1 MSTLVD
7 ESIPATAPA
16 GSLSPFRLSVEPDG
30 LALLVFDTPGEKVN
44 KFSTAVMREFERVID
59 GLAARTDVRALLL
72 LSAKPGIFIAG
83 ADVNEIAKADQNA
96 DPEMIRGGHRTFN
109 KLANLPYPTVAAIS
123 GACVGGGCE
132 TALSMDWRLASDS
145 PKTQIGLPEV
155 KLGIL
160 PAWGGTTR
168 LPRMIGLAN
177 AIDVI
182 LGGKVLDAKR
192 AKKIGLVD
200 EVVPEAILEEWAKSF
215 ARGKFGS
222 RKRSN
227 AGAGGAPARVR
238 EPKLT
243 EKLLEGPG
251 KGLVF
256 SKARQAVLK
265 ETKGH
270 YPAPLTALGVVEK
283 GFGEDFTKALELEV
297 EGVGSLIGTPVMRS
311 LMGLFFRMEEVKK
324 ETGVEALGAPGAGVK
339 PRKIVRVGVLGAGV
353 MGGGIAQLAADK
365 GYPTRMKDIKA
376 DALALGF
383 AQAARIWKEQLKKRR
398 MTRADFARKM
408 AFLSGSLEYAGF
420 EGCDITIEAVLEK
433 MTVKQAVLADWER
446 VAPANA
452 IFASNTSTLPITEI
466 ASKAAH
472 PERVVGMHFFN
483 PVNKMPLVEVI
494 YGAKTDPEVTA
505 TIFDLAKKLGKTP
518 VVVKDSPGF
527 LVNRIL
533 SPYIGESVRLLVEGN
548 SMESVDKAMRT
559 FGMPVGPIEL
569 LDDVGIDVAAK
580 AGGTMAAAF
589 PERMPA
595 DPALEKLVEAGR
607 LGRKAKKGF
616 YFYERE
622 RRGGPDP
629 NAYRDLGLSTPSKN
643 LNLSSSVIQER
654 LVLPMINEAAFCLS
668 EGIVASPAKLDLA
681 MIFGTGFP
689 PFRGGLCAYADSL
702 GARAV
707 VEGLEKLA
715 RVKGE
720 RFSPAPRLV
729 DMARQGKRF
738 FE

>member
-1 MSTLVD
+1 MKAPPRKAAVSTTF
-7 ESIPATAPA
+7 EEKTAVTPEKPEA
-16 GSLSPFRLSVEPDG
+16 GRDAFRLTIEPDG

-44 KFSTAVMREFERVID
+44 KFSTPVMREFERVID
-59 GLAARTDVRALLL
+59 GLAARTDVKALLL

-83 ADVNEIAKADQNA
+83 ADVNEIANADKNA

-109 KLANLPYPTVAAIS
+109 KLANLPYPTVAAIG

-145 PKTQIGLPEV
+145 PKTQIGLPEI

-177 AIDVI
+177 ALDVI

-192 AKKIGLVD
+192 AKRIGLVD
-200 EVVPEAILEEWAKSF
+200 EVVPEAILEDWAKSF
-215 ARGKFGS
+215 ARGKFGTK
-222 RKRSN
+222 KRSN
-227 AGAGGAPARVR
+227 AGPGGAPARVR
-238 EPKLT
+238 EPKLV

-283 GFGEDFTKALELEV
+283 GFGEDFTKALEFEV

-324 ETGVEALGAPGAGVK
+324 ETGVESLGAPGAGIR
-339 PRKIVRVGVLGAGV
+339 PRKIARVGVLGAGV

-365 GYPTRMKDIKA
+365 GYPTRMKDIKPE
-376 DALALGF
+376 ALALGYE
-383 AQAARIWKEQLKKRR
+383 QAARIWKEQLKKRR
-398 MTRADFARKM
+398 MSRADFARKM
-408 AFLSGSLEYAGF
+408 ALLSGSLEYAGF

-433 MTVKQAVLADWER
+433 MAVKQAVLADWER
-446 VAPANA
+446 VAPEKA
-452 IFASNTSTLPITEI
+452 IFASNTSTLPINEI

-533 SPYIGESVRLLVEGN
+533 SPYIGEAARLLLEGN
-548 SMESVDKAMRT
+548 AMESIDKAMRA

-589 PERMPA
+589 PTRMPA
-595 DPALEKLVEAGR
+595 DPTLEKLVETGR

-622 RRGGPDP
+622 RSGGPD
-629 NAYRDLGLSTPSKN
+629 RR
-643 LNLSSSVIQER
+643 R
-654 LVLPMINEAAFCLS
+654 LRRAW
-668 EGIVASPAKLDLA
+668 
-681 MIFGTGFP
+681 
-689 PFRGGLCAYADSL
+689 SL
-702 GARAV
+702 FT
-707 VEGLEKLA
+707 L
-715 RVKGE
+715 
-720 RFSPAPRLV
+720 
-729 DMARQGKRF
+729 
-738 FE
+738 

>member
-1 MSTLVD
+1 MSTLVA
-7 ESIPATAPA
+7 ETVPATAPA
-16 GSLSPFRLSVEPDG
+16 GSLSPFRLTVEPDG

-44 KFSTAVMREFERVID
+44 KFSTPVMREFERVVD
-59 GLAARTDVRALLL
+59 DLAARSDVKALLL
-72 LSAKPGIFIAG
+72 LSAKPGVFIAG
-83 ADVNEIAKADQNA
+83 ADVNEIAKADRNA

-109 KLANLPYPTVAAIS
+109 KLANLPFPTVAAIG

-132 TALSMDWRLASDS
+132 TALAMDWRLASDS

-177 AIDVI
+177 ALDVI
-182 LGGKVLDAKR
+182 LAGKVLDAKR
-192 AKKIGLVD
+192 AKRIGLVD
-200 EVVPEAILEEWAKSF
+200 EVVPQAILEDWAKAF
-215 ARGKFGS
+215 ARGKFGTK
-222 RKRSN
+222 KRSN
-227 AGAGGAPARVR
+227 SGSSGAPARVH
-238 EPKLT
+238 EPKLV
-243 EKLLEGPG
+243 EKFLEGPG
-251 KGLVF
+251 KGIVF
-256 SKARQAVLK
+256 SKARQSVLK

-270 YPAPLTALGVVEK
+270 YPAPLTALSVVEK
-283 GFGEDFTKALELEV
+283 GFGEDFAKALELEV
-297 EGVGSLIGTPVMRS
+297 EGVRSLIGTPVMRS

-339 PRKIVRVGVLGAGV
+339 PRKIARVGVLGAGV

-365 GYPTRMKDIKA
+365 GYPTRMKDIKPE
-376 DALALGF
+376 ALALGY
-383 AQAARIWKEQLKKRR
+383 AQAARIWKELVKKRR

-408 AFLSGSLEYAGF
+408 ALLGGSLEYAGF

-433 MTVKQAVLADWER
+433 MPVKQAVLADWER
-446 VAPANA
+446 VVPAKA
-452 IFASNTSTLPITEI
+452 IFASNTSSLPVGEI

-472 PERVVGMHFFN
+472 PERIVGMHFFN
-483 PVNKMPLVEVI
+483 PVHKMPLVEVI

-505 TIFDLAKKLGKTP
+505 TVFDLAKKLGKTP

-533 SPYIGESVRLLVEGN
+533 SPYIGEAVRLLLEGS
-548 SMESVDKAMRT
+548 SMESIDKAMRS
-559 FGMPVGPIEL
+559 FGMPVGPVEL

-589 PERMPA
+589 PVRMPA
-595 DPALEKLVEAGR
+595 DPTLEKLVAAGR
-607 LGRKAKKGF
+607 LGRKVGKGF
-616 YFYERE
+616 YFYEKDK
-622 RRGGPDP
+622 RRGPDQ
-629 NAYRDLGLSTPSKN
+629 AVYGELGLSSPSR
-643 LNLSSSVIQER
+643 NLSSSEIEER
-654 LVLPMINEAAFCLS
+654 LILPMINEAAYCLS
-668 EGIVASPAKLDLA
+668 ESIVASPAKLDLA

-702 GARAV
+702 GAMTV
-707 VEGLEKLA
+707 VEGLRKLA
-715 RVKGE
+715 KEKGE
-720 RFSPAPRLV
+720 RFAPAPLLIE
-729 DMARQGKRF
+729 MANTGKKF